1 MLKAPEQAP
10 LWCPSVLDRSG
21 LPDPFQRR
29 CGYRNSYKG
38 FHLFASLE
46 YFIGGMPGGL
56 KIFLMVFPDHPSDNA
71 SQLQISPGSDDRI
84 FRIGSLPINL
94 AVEHQLLE
102 EMKKVKTGYRNQRFV
117 FVSVRSCQ
125 LVHFPAAG

>member
-1 MLKAPEQAP
+1 MGTVTKVFIYLPPLNILSAQCLPLLK
-10 LWCPSVLDRSG
+10 
-21 LPDPFQRR
+21 
-29 CGYRNSYKG
+29 Y
-38 FHLFASLE
+38 
-46 YFIGGMPGGL
+46 
-56 KIFLMVFPDHPSDNA
+56 FLMVFPDHASDNA